1 MATQASGNGSKKQ
14 LTPESRTQI
23 MAALASLRTTGMQD
37 GERVFNIA
45 RILKVSSS
53 LLAQTLQS
61 LGFHKRLQSKLSYE
75 EILEV
80 VAASTK
86 EITDDPHTAAERFAA
101 EHGVPLDEAA
111 GEAADKAPAKN
122 TESKQAAFAEAAA
135 GDTEIN
141 GIETSGVEEASRNDR
156 AADSATVETDS
167 ASKEATGSDDV
178 DTADDAKL
186 RHRVTKAVENE
197 IHQIE
202 DKVESELEE
211 ISKEQKLRHRVI
223 KAVENEIHQIEEKVQ
238 EEVSAAKEKLQAD
251 DTDTLEQNDA
261 DSLPAPDA
269 DGAAAESEAVHE
281 VLEADADI
289 DAVAAE
295 LLSEIQVE
303 TPAADPVPQRPAL
316 PRFVAPTIPE
326 EDDLGIDVDDEPRE
340 SEGPRRRGKRGQSRG
355 RGENHRNESKHE
367 QAAEAPAHFDG
378 DDTTELIEEPKA
390 IQGSTR
396 LEAQRRRRQEMREES
411 RNKRHVVSQAE
422 FLARR
427 ESVTRSMV
435 VCESQREDSNGSI
448 TQVGV
453 LEDDVLVEHLVA
465 NEAQASSI
473 GNIYLGRVQNVLP
486 SMEAVFIDIGTGRN
500 AVLYASDVKWRE
512 QGLHGRQRTISN
524 AFSSGD
530 QVLVQVTK
538 DPLGHKGARLTTHI
552 SLAGR
557 YLVYVPD
564 GRNAGI
570 SRKLPEPERKRL
582 KGILRKV
589 VPSQGGAIIRTAA
602 EGASE
607 EAIATDV
614 QRLHNLWE
622 QIQERAEAEK
632 NSPKA
637 KPVTLYEEPNP
648 LVRLIRDLFNEDF
661 NSLIVDGKRSWNTV
675 QAYVK
680 SVAPDLIDRLEHYD
694 PSAHDGR
701 SALEKYR
708 IDEQLQKALSRK
720 VWLPSGGTL
729 VIDRTEAM
737 TVIDVNTGKFTGAK
751 NNLEATVT
759 QNNLEAAEEIVRQ
772 MRLRDLG
779 GMIVVDF
786 IDMVLPENQDL
797 VLRRLTEALGRDRTR
812 HQVSEVTSLG
822 LVQIT
827 RKRLGVGLLET
838 FSTPCPHCDGSGV
851 LIHDY
856 PVDFLDQ
863 QSEHHDHG
871 VRHQNP
877 QEHPAAV
884 AMHKREEEPVA
895 KGYADTEIEA
905 QYVEPAAG
913 QSASDKL
920 SFEELADAVIAP
932 VVAANNDDHNPD
944 NREETAQEN
953 AAARKS
959 RRRGGKSR
967 NNRDNRKNRGD
978 VRKAD
983 KQAATTVDIDAADA
997 LYDIVDS
1004 ALSTAKQHDPDE
1016 PSGADHL
1023 PRETY
1028 EQALAAFESSPR
1040 RKRKTRGNSI
1050 SDVPPKQEDYT
1061 PAQNQ
1066 AQEQT
1071 SGVGNAA
1078 PTAEPIQ
1085 VIRMQRSK
1093 RRRVQQAPVAEV
1105 VVTPQTHDADDA
1117 SLDAPVE
1124 TMTEPKAVRGQSRRR
1139 RTQQSRAENTASRK
1153 QRAAK
1158 QDKPAQGSSGKRNMQ
1173 QAEQSEGAKTV
1184 PEVVP
1189 QVVQRRRRKVVTNPA
1204 TGGADSQQGAKRQR
1218 AAKKT
1223 GRNDAQ
1229 DSAAKASED
1238 QRTEAKSTGAKSA
1251 RAQGTEA
1258 NNAQRRS
1265 SQARR
1270 RRRVSNA
1277 AKSTD
1282 GSQGDGSKESVKD
1295 TASKPERAKNVQ
1307 NRGSQ
1312 AVAPRRRNR
1321 RRAAR
1326 R

>member
-1 MATQASGNGSKKQ
+1 MAMKASGNGSKNE

-23 MAALASLRTTGMQD
+23 MAALAGLRTAGMQE

-45 RILKVSSS
+45 RALKVSSS
-53 LLAQTLQS
+53 LLAETLQF
-61 LGFHKRLQSKLSYE
+61 LGFNKRLQSKLSYE

-86 EITDDPHTAAERFAA
+86 EIAEDPRAAAERFAA
-101 EHGVPLDEAA
+101 DHGVSLGEVTGKVADMAVTQDAPTKEA
-111 GEAADKAPAKN
+111 
-122 TESKQAAFAEAAA
+122 
-135 GDTEIN
+135 
-141 GIETSGVEEASRNDR
+141 V
-156 AADSATVETDS
+156 
-167 ASKEATGSDDV
+167 SKETAANDV
-178 DTADDAKL
+178 EISVGASNAEDESSDDAKL
-186 RHRVTKAVENE
+186 RHRVIKAVENE

-211 ISKEQKLRHRVI
+211 ISKEQKLRHRVT
-223 KAVENEIHQIEEKVQ
+223 KAVQNEIHQIEEKV
-238 EEVSAAKEKLQAD
+238 EEEISAAQEKLAVH
-251 DTDTLEQNDA
+251 DA
-261 DSLPAPDA
+261 DVVEKREVAMQPAHEVDTAASEAKEAQEVPGADGDA
-269 DGAAAESEAVHE
+269 DAAAAELIYAAHSAV
-281 VLEADADI
+281 
-289 DAVAAE
+289 
-295 LLSEIQVE
+295 Q
-303 TPAADPVPQRPAL
+303 AADTAPRRPAL
-316 PRFVAPTIPE
+316 PRFVAPILPV
-326 EDDLGIDVDDEPRE
+326 EDDLDFDAEDGSRE
-340 SEGPRRRGKRGQSRG
+340 FEGPRRRGKRGQSRG
-355 RGENHRNESKHE
+355 RGEYHRDEDQHK
-367 QAAEAPAHFDG
+367 QAEEDVANFD
-378 DDTTELIEEPKA
+378 DDTPELIEEPKA
-390 IQGSTR
+390 IKGSTR

-411 RNKRHVVSQAE
+411 RNKRQVVSQAE

-435 VCESQREDSNGSI
+435 VCERQREDSNGSI

-607 EAIATDV
+607 DAIATDV

-622 QIQERAEAEK
+622 QIQQRAEAEK

-680 SVAPDLIDRLEHYD
+680 SVAPDLLDRLEHYD

-701 SALEKYR
+701 SALEEYR

-838 FSTPCPHCDGSGV
+838 FSTPCSHCDGTGV
-851 LIHDY
+851 IVHDY

-863 QSEHHDHG
+863 QPGHHDHG

-884 AMHKREEEPVA
+884 AMHKREEETVA
-895 KGYADTEIEA
+895 KNDAGVEAEAEHAEQPIE
-905 QYVEPAAG
+905 QAG
-913 QSASDKL
+913 LDKL

-932 VVAANNDDHNPD
+932 AVAATTDQAESAE
-944 NREETAQEN
+944 REGKVQEN
-953 AAARKS
+953 SAPRKS
-959 RRRGGKSR
+959 RRRAKTR
-967 NNRDNRKNRGD
+967 KYRDTHNNRADF
-978 VRKAD
+978 RKAD
-983 KQAATTVDIDAADA
+983 NQTADTDAADGHHDI
-997 LYDIVDS
+997 YDIVDS
-1004 ALSTAKQHDPDE
+1004 ALTTAKQHDPDE
-1016 PSGADHL
+1016 PSGADYL

-1028 EQALAAFESSPR
+1028 EQAVIAYESSPR

-1050 SDVPPKQEDYT
+1050 SDVPPQREDYA
-1061 PAQNQ
+1061 PAL
-1066 AQEQT
+1066 EQSPVT
-1071 SGVGNAA
+1071 ARDDDRAA
-1078 PTAEPIQ
+1078 VDIDAAEIPQQ
-1085 VIRMQRSK
+1085 VLRVQRSK
-1093 RRRVQQAPVAEV
+1093 RRRVQQVLVSQATATSKAHAVADANVDAQVDVQQESTPEPLV
-1105 VVTPQTHDADDA
+1105 VRA
-1117 SLDAPVE
+1117 
-1124 TMTEPKAVRGQSRRR
+1124 QSRRR
-1139 RTQQSRAENTASRK
+1139 RSQQSQGEDTVSRK
-1153 QRAAK
+1153 EHASKQGRPIKESAGKLSGVQAA
-1158 QDKPAQGSSGKRNMQ
+1158 QPAV
-1173 QAEQSEGAKTV
+1173 AEPL
-1184 PEVVP
+1184 PEEVP
-1189 QVVQRRRRKVVTNPA
+1189 QVVQRRRRKVVTQPLTA
-1204 TGGADSQQGAKRQR
+1204 SEDSQHKPTRQR
-1218 AAKKT
+1218 VAQNT
-1223 GRNDAQ
+1223 GRN
-1229 DSAAKASED
+1229 KIE
-1238 QRTEAKSTGAKSA
+1238 RTEDKPANAERNDAGK
-1251 RAQGTEA
+1251 TEVD
-1258 NNAQRRS
+1258 NAQHRGG
-1265 SQARR
+1265 QGRR
-1270 RRRVSNA
+1270 RRRVSSTAQLADNNKGA
-1277 AKSTD
+1277 TNKAPAKGTD
-1282 GSQGDGSKESVKD
+1282 
-1295 TASKPERAKNVQ
+1295 SKPERGRIAQ
-1307 NRGSQ
+1307 TRGSQ
-1312 AVAPRRRNR
+1312 AAGQRRRNR
-1321 RRAAR
+1321 QRAAR
-1326 R
+1326 Q